1 MITVDIKSLLNRM
14 NACCTHALEGA
25 AAACV
30 ARTHYEVTVE
40 HYLSRL
46 LEEPQLDIP
55 LLLRQLGVDT
65 QTLKRVVDEGIESL
79 RTGNSGKPVFS
90 PCLSNGSRRR
100 GSYPPS
106 IFRSSRSARP
116 PC

>member
-1 MITVDIKSLLNRM
+1 MITVDIKSLLKRM
-14 NACCTHALEGA
+14 NAYCTHALEGA

-46 LEEPQLDIP
+46 LDEPQSDIP
-55 LLLRQLGVDT
+55 LLLRQLGVDA
-65 QTLKRVVDEGIESL
+65 QALKWSVDEGIEAM

-90 PCLSNGSRRR
+90 PFSSNGSRRR

-106 IFRSSRSARP
+106 ISRSSRSARA